1 MSPRLKLLIIF
12 PIFSFKSKKS
22 AIFAEH
28 KGSHQPNSGN
38 KPMIL
43 TDSMLDAAFK
53 FRMTEPWNKL
63 KESDIFAVKL
73 SDDTIVYC
81 SIMGNGG
88 LHHALGIYIGSEG
101 FSTYLNSLYSGGMNQ
116 AELWSISTEF
126 DCINCDFMQA
136 KEIEEQVKKAIRN
149 YAERNDIKIPRKN
162 GWIDFTRHSPYKV
175 QWNITDPHDAFV
187 AEETLRAATF
197 FVNEFQEK
205 SFSDVNLAPWA
216 SVPR

>member
-1 MSPRLKLLIIF
+1 
-12 PIFSFKSKKS
+12 
-22 AIFAEH
+22 
-28 KGSHQPNSGN
+28 
-38 KPMIL
+38 
-43 TDSMLDAAFK
+43 MLDAAFK

-126 DCINCDFMQA
+126 GCINCDFMQA

-205 SFSDVNLAPWA
+205 SFSDVNLDPMGKRSTLTGGKPIPFITSNADGSYDISTTKTPPFVEREYIA
-216 SVPR
+216 LPLTTTN